1 MVFIQGTGFEMYT
14 ETLSPTFMGM
24 TFAQTAEYANQ
35 EIQAWYFCL
44 RICFVKLKLL
54 LIAIEVS

>member
-35 EIQAWYFCL
+35 EIQA
-44 RICFVKLKLL
+44 
-54 LIAIEVS
+54 